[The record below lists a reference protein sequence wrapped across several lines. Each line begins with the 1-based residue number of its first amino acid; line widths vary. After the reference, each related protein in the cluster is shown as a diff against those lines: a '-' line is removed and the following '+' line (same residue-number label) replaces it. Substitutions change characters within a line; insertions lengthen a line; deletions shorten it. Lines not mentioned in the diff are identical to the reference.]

1 MADVQVREGSE
12 IDMEEKDVILD
23 SVPGFA
29 YKNFYKKQIEKILQ
43 NNSVYTEAR
52 NNYAEAYRALYS
64 LLYMIEEES
73 DDFKGAVD
81 ILKRM
86 CEDMRMI
93 ADLEC
98 GELMS
103 FVRSEY
109 GQTQIENAAPDKL
122 IKAALKGEQ

>member
-1 MADVQVREGSE
+1 MADVQVWEGSE
-12 IDMEEKDVILD
+12 IDMGEKDVILD

-43 NNSVYTEAR
+43 NNSVYTAAR

-109 GQTQIENAAPDKL
+109 GQTQIENAVPDRL